1 MAILPSSTANVTAQ
15 SAPETPELTGEL
27 AGQRADD
34 LAGADAIRRGTQR
47 LLAQHNLPSIAEFCL
62 PNGRR
67 ADLIAVA
74 ADGDITII
82 EIKSSRADFV
92 CDRKWQDYLD
102 YCDRYYFAVD
112 AAFPLAL
119 LPDGPGLILADAY
132 GGDIIREPARSKL
145 SSARR
150 KSLLIAIARTAATRH
165 HGIIDPGIHLG

>member
-1 MAILPSSTANVTAQ
+1 MAILQSSTTNVMAQ
-15 SAPETPELTGEL
+15 NTPEGGET
-27 AGQRADD
+27 AVEQVVQ

-47 LLAQHNLPSIAEFCL
+47 LLLQRNLPSVAEFCL

-74 ADGDITII
+74 GDGDITIV

-92 CDRKWQDYLD
+92 CDHKWQDYLD

-119 LPDGPGLILADAY
+119 LPEGPGLILADAY
-132 GGDIIREPARSKL
+132 GGDIIREAPVSIL
-145 SSARR
+145 SGARR
-150 KSLLIAIARTAATRH
+150 KSLLVAIARTAATRH
-165 HGIIDPGIHLG
+165 HGLIDPGIRLG